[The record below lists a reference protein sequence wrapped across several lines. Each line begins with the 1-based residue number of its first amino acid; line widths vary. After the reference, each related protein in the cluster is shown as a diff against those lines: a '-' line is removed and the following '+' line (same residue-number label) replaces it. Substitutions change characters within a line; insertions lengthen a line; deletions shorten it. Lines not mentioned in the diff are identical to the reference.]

1 MTDRPEIDPAGPKLV
16 YVRVADQVAA
26 RITSGELVPGAK
38 LPAERELAAEYGVSY
53 DTIRRA
59 SALLRERGLIETVHG
74 RGTFVIRQKS

>member
-1 MTDRPEIDPAGPKLV
+1 M
-16 YVRVADQVAA
+16 AA